1 MKPLAFTLLFCALLA
16 SAKELPPPGG
26 PPKPF
31 RLPPAQDFTLPNGM
45 KVTIVPYGEVP
56 RLAVRVFL
64 DAGQIYEPAGQTGLA
79 RLTALLMKEGTTT
92 RTAEQVATEA
102 AGMGG
107 QIEITPGAEYMTAGG
122 VVLSD
127 FGPQFISLLADVL
140 ENPLLPDSE
149 LARLKKNLLRD
160 LAVEQSQAQS
170 QAREHFLKLLFPGQP
185 YGRLYPAPG
194 DLERCTRP
202 QVKTFYQAFCAA
214 GRAHLYV
221 AGKLGPAL
229 RPAIEQAFSKWAR
242 GTTPDIP
249 PAKPSTTRAF
259 ALVDRPNAPQSTLF
273 LGLAVAK
280 PSSPDYMP
288 LVVMDS
294 LLGGSFASRIT
305 SNIREQ
311 KGYTYSPYSQVATRH
326 HVAFWLEAADVTT
339 NVTGPSLKEIFYE
352 INRLRDAP
360 PSEAELKG
368 IQNYLAGT
376 FVIRNTMSPD
386 AIINQLQFVDSQD
399 LPRSF
404 LTDYVPRV
412 MAVTPGEVQRIAQ
425 KYIVPDKM
433 TLVVVGDK
441 SKIADQI
448 KPYETTP

>member
-1 MKPLAFTLLFCALLA
+1 MKPFAVTLLLCAALA

-26 PPKPF
+26 SPKPF
-31 RLPPAQDFTLPNGM
+31 RLPAAQDFTLPNGM
-45 KVTIVPYGEVP
+45 KVTIVPFGEVP
-56 RLAVRVFL
+56 RLAVRVFI
-64 DAGQIYEPAGQTGLA
+64 DAGQIYEPGGQTGIA
-79 RLTALLMKEGTTT
+79 RLTALLMKEGTAT
-92 RTAEQVATEA
+92 RTAGQVATEA

-107 QIEITPGAEYMTAGG
+107 QVEINVATEYMTAGG

-127 FGPQFISLLADVL
+127 FGPRFISLLADVL

-149 LARLKKNLLRD
+149 MARLKNNLVRD
-160 LAVEQSQAQS
+160 LAVERSQPQN
-170 QAREHFLKLLFPGQP
+170 QAREHFLKLLFPNQP
-185 YGRLYPAPG
+185 YGRAYPAPG
-194 DLERCTRP
+194 ELEHCTRT
-202 QVKTFYQAFCAA
+202 QVKAFYGAFCDA

-221 AGKLGPAL
+221 AGKIGPGL
-229 RPAIEQAFSKWAR
+229 RPAIERAFSKWAR
-242 GTTPDIP
+242 GTAPDIP

-259 ALVDRPNAPQSTLF
+259 ALIDRPNAPQSTLF

-280 PSSPDYMP
+280 PGSPDYMP

-311 KGYTYSPYSQVATRH
+311 KGYTYSPFSQVATRH
-326 HVAFWLEAADVTT
+326 HMAFWLESADVTT

-352 INRLRDAP
+352 INRLRSAP

-376 FVIRNTMSPD
+376 FVIRNTASAD
-386 AIINQLQFVDSQD
+386 AVINQLQFVDSQD

-412 MAVTPGEVQRIAQ
+412 MAVTPDEVQRIAQ
-425 KYIVPDKM
+425 KYILPDKM

-441 SKIADQI
+441 AKIADQI

>member
-1 MKPLAFTLLFCALLA
+1 MKPLAIALLLCAALA

-31 RLPPAQDFTLPNGM
+31 RLPAAQDFTLPNGM

-56 RLAVRVFL
+56 RLAVRVFI
-64 DAGQIYEPAGQTGLA
+64 DAGRIYAPVGQTGIA
-79 RLTALLMKEGTTT
+79 RLTALLMKEGTVT

-107 QIEITPGAEYMTAGG
+107 GVDITAGAEYMSAGG

-127 FGPQFISLLADVL
+127 FGPRFILLLADVL

-149 LARLKKNLLRD
+149 IARLKKNLARD
-160 LAVEQSQAQS
+160 LAVEQAQAQS
-170 QAREHFLKLLFPGQP
+170 QALEHFLKLLFPNQP
-185 YGRLYPAPG
+185 YGRVYPAPG
-194 DLERCTRP
+194 ELERLTTA
-202 QVKTFYQAFCAA
+202 QVKAFYRANCDA

-221 AGKLGPAL
+221 AGKLGPGL

-242 GTTPDIP
+242 GAAPDIP
-249 PAKPSTTRAF
+249 PAMPSTTHAF

-280 PSSPDYMP
+280 PGSPDYMP

-326 HVAFWLEAADVTT
+326 HMAFWLEAADVTT

-376 FVIRNTMSPD
+376 FVIRNTMSAD
-386 AIINQLQFVDSQD
+386 AVINQLQFVDSQD

-404 LTDYVPRV
+404 LTEYVPRV

-433 TLVVVGDK
+433 TLVVVGDNA
-441 SKIADQI
+441 KIAEQI